1 MKNVKTSLLALTVGL
16 CSVIA
21 AVGGKATK
29 TPPPPLNGTNYTLN
43 ATITNVPP
51 PVVIQI
57 TGTPVFGT
65 FGSNSPYGLVY
76 TDGSGKLD
84 GVEDM
89 IFTNLSLCSLY
100 TSGDFI
106 TEIGG
111 SIKTMGGKG
120 KNSASSVV
128 VGMTMKGN
136 GYVQNSL
143 GSTQSAA
150 SLSLTFTGTLFPSNS
165 LVNLTTTNTFLE
177 IGTNFGEAFTN
188 IYTYAP
194 VTNVLYTNTASYQ
207 EVTVTYYYEESFT
220 STNTGATNT
229 VTQQDYV
236 CYSDCPVRVGTPTG
250 TTNLSGIANCTCTNS
265 FTNVVI
271 GTNITFR
278 MTGTNVTQASTNYVY
293 GIDTASL
300 SAYLAAVSNC
310 ITTNGTGYVQVITS
324 VTTNTVVGV
333 SGSSTN
339 TTLYAQLFPSF
350 YNGTN
355 WIFETNTMNLSF
367 SNGFYEVD
375 GTLKGT
381 IKAGKCSQKYDGSNA
396 SFSLPFTDY
405 TTMIGSGS
413 NTNGPYFGTN
423 EPYLSTNDSGVFYVV
438 YEAVP
443 NSDLAVGSAFGQFR
457 AKIKQVGTAIYASS
471 QVGLIGAGSMNTKK
485 GTYSV
490 KLAGLGRLSGS
501 SLVITGATGVD
512 IVGYTVETNIVAITN
527 LAANPPVVGFVTNIY
542 SYPTSSGF
550 FSSVTNGIGTTNVTI
565 TDITICEG
573 LPVPPL
579 VATNTVNCIK
589 TIFGNGTVL
598 GQKVSGSGTNVD
610 IAYPN
615 PALP

>member
-1 MKNVKTSLLALTVGL
+1 MKNVKTSLIALTVGL
-16 CSVIA
+16 VSVIA
-21 AVGGKATK
+21 AVSSKAAK

-43 ATITNVPP
+43 ATITNVPA

-57 TGTPVFGT
+57 TGTPVFAT

-89 IFTNLSLCSLY
+89 IFTNLNLCSAF

-106 TEIGG
+106 TQIGG
-111 SIKTMGGKG
+111 SIKTVGGKG
-120 KNSASSVV
+120 KNSGSSVV

-136 GYVQNSL
+136 GYVQNSI

-150 SLSLTFTGTLFPSNS
+150 SVNLSFTGVLFPSNS

-177 IGTNFGEAFTN
+177 IGTNFGEGFTN
-188 IYTYAP
+188 IYTYFP

-207 EVTVTYYYEESFT
+207 VVTVTYYYEESFT

-229 VTQQDYV
+229 ITVDNYLCSST
-236 CYSDCPVRVGTPTG
+236 CPVRVGTPTG
-250 TTNLSGIANCTCTNS
+250 TTNLQGIAPCTCTNV

-278 MTGTNVTQASTNYVY
+278 MTGTNVTLASTQLVY
-293 GIDTASL
+293 GINISNL
-300 SAYLAAVSNC
+300 SAYLAAVTNC
-310 ITTNGTGYVQVITS
+310 ITTNGTGYVQIVTS
-324 VTTNTVVGV
+324 VTTNTIAGG

-355 WIFETNTMNLSF
+355 WIFETNTVNLTF
-367 SNGFYEVD
+367 SNGFFEVD

-381 IKAGKCSQKYDGSNA
+381 IKAGKCSQKYDGMNA

-405 TTMIGSGS
+405 TTMVGAGS

-423 EPYLSTNDSGVFYVV
+423 APYLATNDNGIFYVV
-438 YEAVP
+438 YEQVP
-443 NSDLAVGSAFGQFR
+443 NSGLIVGQAFGQFR

-471 QVGLIGAGSMNTKK
+471 QVGLIGSGSINTKK
-485 GTYSV
+485 STYSA
-490 KLAGLGRLSGS
+490 KLAGVGRLSGS

-512 IVGYTVETNIVAITN
+512 IVGYVVETNIVAVTN
-527 LAANPPVVGFVTNIY
+527 FAANPPAVGFVTNIY
-542 SYPTSSGF
+542 SFPTSSGF
-550 FSSVTNGIGTTNVTI
+550 FSSVTNGVGTTNVTI

-579 VATNTVNCIK
+579 VITNTVNCIK
-589 TIFGNGTVL
+589 TVFGNGTVL
-598 GQKVSGSGTNVD
+598 GQKVAGSGTNVD
-610 IAYPN
+610 IVYPQ
-615 PALP
+615 PALQ